1 MCIRDREDNWTP
13 PQPCKELVTEI
24 NAIGGSANI
33 EVYPNSFHS
42 FDGPQPLRLIPDAY
56 SWANCKLKLNSKTK
70 KVYDPNNESL
80 DFSNKVADLAESE
93 DHHPKIVLEYGS
105 VEVSWWSH
113 KIKGLH
119 KNDFICAAKTD
130 LI

>member
-1 MCIRDREDNWTP
+1 MSL
-13 PQPCKELVTEI
+13 KESKCEACTIDAPL
-24 NAIGGSANI
+24 GSDSEAKVLLLELDGWVI
-33 EVYPNSFHS
+33 ENDSGI
-42 FDGPQPLRLIPDAY
+42 DQLI
-56 SWANCKLKLNSKTK
+56 KTYK
-70 KVYDPNNESL
+70 FSNYAESL

>member
-1 MCIRDREDNWTP
+1 MSL
-13 PQPCKELVTEI
+13 KESKCEACTIDAPLVSDSEAKILLLELDGWVIENDSGI
-24 NAIGGSANI
+24 N
-33 EVYPNSFHS
+33 
-42 FDGPQPLRLIPDAY
+42 QLI
-56 SWANCKLKLNSKTK
+56 KTYK
-70 KVYDPNNESL
+70 FSNYAESL

-119 KNDFICAAKTD
+119 KDDFICAAKTD

>member
-1 MCIRDREDNWTP
+1 MSL
-13 PQPCKELVTEI
+13 KESKCEACTIDAPLVSDSEAKVLLLELDGWVIENNSDI
-24 NAIGGSANI
+24 N
-33 EVYPNSFHS
+33 
-42 FDGPQPLRLIPDAY
+42 QLI
-56 SWANCKLKLNSKTK
+56 KTYK
-70 KVYDPNNESL
+70 FSNYAESL

>member
-1 MCIRDREDNWTP
+1 MSL
-13 PQPCKELVTEI
+13 KESKCEACTIDAPLVSDSEAKILLLELDGWVIESDSGI
-24 NAIGGSANI
+24 N
-33 EVYPNSFHS
+33 
-42 FDGPQPLRLIPDAY
+42 QLI
-56 SWANCKLKLNSKTK
+56 KTYK
-70 KVYDPNNESL
+70 FSNYAESL

-93 DHHPKIVLEYGS
+93 DHHPKIVLEYGN

>member
-1 MCIRDREDNWTP
+1 MSLKESKCEACTIDAPLVSDSEAKVLLLELDGWVIDNDSG
-13 PQPCKELVTEI
+13 I
-24 NAIGGSANI
+24 N
-33 EVYPNSFHS
+33 
-42 FDGPQPLRLIPDAY
+42 QLI
-56 SWANCKLKLNSKTK
+56 KTYK
-70 KVYDPNNESL
+70 FSNYAESL

-93 DHHPKIVLEYGS
+93 DHHPKIILEYGS

>member
-1 MCIRDREDNWTP
+1 MSL
-13 PQPCKELVTEI
+13 KESKCEACTIDAPLVSDSEAKILLLELDGWVIENVSGI
-24 NAIGGSANI
+24 N
-33 EVYPNSFHS
+33 
-42 FDGPQPLRLIPDAY
+42 QLI
-56 SWANCKLKLNSKTK
+56 KTYK
-70 KVYDPNNESL
+70 FSNYAESL

>member
-1 MCIRDREDNWTP
+1 MSL
-13 PQPCKELVTEI
+13 KESKCEACTIDAPLVSDSEAKILLLELDSWVIENVSGI
-24 NAIGGSANI
+24 N
-33 EVYPNSFHS
+33 
-42 FDGPQPLRLIPDAY
+42 QLI
-56 SWANCKLKLNSKTK
+56 KTYK
-70 KVYDPNNESL
+70 FSNYAESL

>member
-1 MCIRDREDNWTP
+1 MSL
-13 PQPCKELVTEI
+13 KESKCEACTIDAPLVSDSEAKVLLLELDGWVIENDSGI
-24 NAIGGSANI
+24 N
-33 EVYPNSFHS
+33 
-42 FDGPQPLRLIPDAY
+42 QLI
-56 SWANCKLKLNSKTK
+56 KTYK
-70 KVYDPNNESL
+70 FSNYAESVN
-80 DFSNKVADLAESE
+80 FSNKVADLAESE

>member
-1 MCIRDREDNWTP
+1 MSL
-13 PQPCKELVTEI
+13 KESKCEACTIDAPLVSDSEAKVLILELDGWLIESDSGI
-24 NAIGGSANI
+24 N
-33 EVYPNSFHS
+33 
-42 FDGPQPLRLIPDAY
+42 QLI
-56 SWANCKLKLNSKTK
+56 KTYK
-70 KVYDPNNESL
+70 FSNYAESL

>member
-1 MCIRDREDNWTP
+1 MSL
-13 PQPCKELVTEI
+13 KESKCEACTIDAPLVSESEAKVLLLELDGWVIENDSGI
-24 NAIGGSANI
+24 N
-33 EVYPNSFHS
+33 
-42 FDGPQPLRLIPDAY
+42 QLI
-56 SWANCKLKLNSKTK
+56 KTYK
-70 KVYDPNNESL
+70 FSNYAESL

-105 VEVSWWSH
+105 VEISWWSH

>member
-1 MCIRDREDNWTP
+1 MSL
-13 PQPCKELVTEI
+13 KESKCEACTIDAPLVSDSEAKVLLFELDGWVIESNSGI
-24 NAIGGSANI
+24 N
-33 EVYPNSFHS
+33 
-42 FDGPQPLRLIPDAY
+42 QLI
-56 SWANCKLKLNSKTK
+56 KTYK
-70 KVYDPNNESL
+70 FSNYAESL

>member
-1 MCIRDREDNWTP
+1 MSL
-13 PQPCKELVTEI
+13 KESKCEACTIDAPLVSDLEAK
-24 NAIGGSANI
+24 NLLSELDGWVI
-33 EVYPNSFHS
+33 ERVSGI
-42 FDGPQPLRLIPDAY
+42 DQLV
-56 SWANCKLKLNSKTK
+56 KTYK
-70 KVYDPNNESL
+70 FSNYAESL

>member
-1 MCIRDREDNWTP
+1 MSL
-13 PQPCKELVTEI
+13 KESKCEACTIDAPLVSDSEAKILLLELDGWVIESDSGI
-24 NAIGGSANI
+24 N
-33 EVYPNSFHS
+33 
-42 FDGPQPLRLIPDAY
+42 QLT
-56 SWANCKLKLNSKTK
+56 KTYK
-70 KVYDPNNESL
+70 FFNYGESVN
-80 DFSNKVADLAESE
+80 FSNKVAGLAESE

>member
-1 MCIRDREDNWTP
+1 MSL
-13 PQPCKELVTEI
+13 KESKCEACTIDAPLVSNSEAKILLLELDGWVIESVSGI
-24 NAIGGSANI
+24 N
-33 EVYPNSFHS
+33 
-42 FDGPQPLRLIPDAY
+42 QLI
-56 SWANCKLKLNSKTK
+56 KTYK
-70 KVYDPNNESL
+70 FSNYAESL

>member
-1 MCIRDREDNWTP
+1 MSL
-13 PQPCKELVTEI
+13 KESKCEACTIDAPLVSDAEAVVLMSELNGWI
-24 NAIGGSANI
+24 IERGSDI
-33 EVYPNSFHS
+33 DQLV
-42 FDGPQPLRLIPDAY
+42 
-56 SWANCKLKLNSKTK
+56 KTYK
-70 KVYDPNNESL
+70 FSNYAESL
-80 DFSNKVADLAESE
+80 DFSNKVAELAESE
-93 DHHPKIVLEYGS
+93 DHHPKITLEYGS

>member
-1 MCIRDREDNWTP
+1 MSL
-13 PQPCKELVTEI
+13 KESKCEACTIDAPLVSDSEAKVLLFELDGWVIESNSGI
-24 NAIGGSANI
+24 N
-33 EVYPNSFHS
+33 
-42 FDGPQPLRLIPDAY
+42 QLI
-56 SWANCKLKLNSKTK
+56 KT
-70 KVYDPNNESL
+70 YRFSNYEESVN
-80 DFSNKVADLAESE
+80 FSNKVADLAESE
-93 DHHPKIVLEYGS
+93 DHHPKIILEYGS

>member
-1 MCIRDREDNWTP
+1 MSL
-13 PQPCKELVTEI
+13 KESKCEACTIDAPLVSDSEAKVLLLELDGWVIENDSGI
-24 NAIGGSANI
+24 N
-33 EVYPNSFHS
+33 
-42 FDGPQPLRLIPDAY
+42 QLI
-56 SWANCKLKLNSKTK
+56 KT
-70 KVYDPNNESL
+70 YRFTNYEESVN
-80 DFSNKVADLAESE
+80 FSNKVADLAESE

>member
-1 MCIRDREDNWTP
+1 MSLKESKCEACTIDAPQVSDSEAKALLSELDGWIIESSSGIDQLVKAYKFSNYRD
-13 PQPCKELVTEI
+13 
-24 NAIGGSANI
+24 
-33 EVYPNSFHS
+33 
-42 FDGPQPLRLIPDAY
+42 
-56 SWANCKLKLNSKTK
+56 
-70 KVYDPNNESL
+70 SL
-80 DFSNKVADLAESE
+80 DFFNKVADLAEIE
-93 DHHPKIVLEYGS
+93 DHHPKIVVEYGS

>member
-1 MCIRDREDNWTP
+1 MSL
-13 PQPCKELVTEI
+13 KESKCEACTIDAPLVSNSEAGVLI
-24 NAIGGSANI
+24 SELDGWVIERGSGI
-33 EVYPNSFHS
+33 DQLV
-42 FDGPQPLRLIPDAY
+42 
-56 SWANCKLKLNSKTK
+56 KTYK
-70 KVYDPNNESL
+70 FSNYAESL
-80 DFSNKVADLAESE
+80 DFSNKVADLAERE

-105 VEVSWWSH
+105 VEISWWSH

>member
-1 MCIRDREDNWTP
+1 MSL
-13 PQPCKELVTEI
+13 KESKCEACNIDAPLVSDSEAKILLLELDGWVIEGVSGI
-24 NAIGGSANI
+24 N
-33 EVYPNSFHS
+33 
-42 FDGPQPLRLIPDAY
+42 QLI
-56 SWANCKLKLNSKTK
+56 KTYK
-70 KVYDPNNESL
+70 FSNYAESL

>member
-1 MCIRDREDNWTP
+1 MSL
-13 PQPCKELVTEI
+13 KESKCEACTIDAPLVSDSEAKVLLLELDGWIIGSDSGI
-24 NAIGGSANI
+24 N
-33 EVYPNSFHS
+33 
-42 FDGPQPLRLIPDAY
+42 QLI
-56 SWANCKLKLNSKTK
+56 KTYK
-70 KVYDPNNESL
+70 FSNYAESL

-93 DHHPKIVLEYGS
+93 DHHPKIILEYGS

>member
-1 MCIRDREDNWTP
+1 MSL
-13 PQPCKELVTEI
+13 KESKCEACTIDAPLVSDSEAKVLILELDGWVIENDSGI
-24 NAIGGSANI
+24 N
-33 EVYPNSFHS
+33 
-42 FDGPQPLRLIPDAY
+42 QLI
-56 SWANCKLKLNSKTK
+56 KTYK
-70 KVYDPNNESL
+70 FSNYAESL

>member
-1 MCIRDREDNWTP
+1 MSL
-13 PQPCKELVTEI
+13 KESKCEACTIDAPLVSDLEAKNLLSELDGWVI
-24 NAIGGSANI
+24 ERGSGI
-33 EVYPNSFHS
+33 DQLV
-42 FDGPQPLRLIPDAY
+42 
-56 SWANCKLKLNSKTK
+56 KTYK
-70 KVYDPNNESL
+70 FSNYAESL

-105 VEVSWWSH
+105 VEISWWSH

>member
-1 MCIRDREDNWTP
+1 MSL
-13 PQPCKELVTEI
+13 KESKCEACTIDAPLVSDSEAKVLLLELDGWVIESDSGI
-24 NAIGGSANI
+24 N
-33 EVYPNSFHS
+33 
-42 FDGPQPLRLIPDAY
+42 QLI
-56 SWANCKLKLNSKTK
+56 KTYK
-70 KVYDPNNESL
+70 FSNYAESL

-93 DHHPKIVLEYGS
+93 DHHPKIVLEYGN